1 LDFAL
6 DFAFRARIWL
16 YEGASPWH
24 FVTLPRPVSTQIK
37 TLTARRNRAFSSV
50 PVTATIGETR
60 WKTSIFRDN
69 RSAAYLLPIK
79 ASVRLREQLQAGLK
93 VEVFLIIEFGQ

>member
-1 LDFAL
+1 
-6 DFAFRARIWL
+6 
-16 YEGASPWH
+16 
-24 FVTLPRPVSTQIK
+24 
-37 TLTARRNRAFSSV
+37 
-50 PVTATIGETR
+50 VTATIGETR